1 VIVKL
6 TPQDIL
12 TQTFAPRLRG
22 FDRDE
27 VKSFLIQVAEALE
40 NEIQEKETLRRDF
53 ARAQEKLTHFERR
66 EQVLRDTLVSAQK
79 FSKEIEQHAQKE
91 SELIVREAE
100 MKGEQI
106 INGAM
111 GRMKELNAEI
121 RNLKF
126 KRREIEDDLVHMLN
140 SLKEMI
146 ESYREQ
152 DAEFDKVEY
161 LGK

>member
-1 VIVKL
+1 MKI

-12 TQTFAPRLRG
+12 TQNFSSRFRG
-22 FDRDE
+22 LDPDE
-27 VKSFLIQVAEALE
+27 VKSFLIQVTEALE
-40 NEIQEKETLRRDF
+40 GEIQEKETLRREVS
-53 ARAQEKLTHFERR
+53 RAQEKLSHFERR

-91 SELIVREAE
+91 SELIIKESE
-100 MKGEQI
+100 LKSEQI
-106 INGAM
+106 LNGAM
-111 GRMKELNAEI
+111 GRLKELNGEI

-126 KRREIEDDLVHMLN
+126 KRREIEGDLVHMLN

-161 LGK
+161 MGK